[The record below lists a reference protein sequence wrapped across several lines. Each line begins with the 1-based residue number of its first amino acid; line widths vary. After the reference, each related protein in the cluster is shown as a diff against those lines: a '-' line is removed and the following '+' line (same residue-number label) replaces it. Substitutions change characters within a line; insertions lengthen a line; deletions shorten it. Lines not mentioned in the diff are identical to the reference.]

1 MPTVLKSLLP
11 AALALFAA
19 AAHAR
24 DIVLIAGTPS
34 HGPLA
39 HEQNAAVMLLE
50 KWLNRVPGMKAKAYR
65 NGWPADPASALDT
78 AAAIFVFCDG
88 AERHLMFQGDG
99 RAAAAIHKAAARGAG
114 IVLYHFATEP
124 PAQRGHQ
131 ETLDW
136 IGGFFDLNYSVNPV
150 WEADLKPSATHPA
163 ARGVRPFRIRDEW
176 YFNIRFREAMRGIT
190 PVLTAVP
197 PPEAITGRPD
207 GPRSGN
213 PDVRKTAGQP
223 QILAW
228 AYERGNGGGRGF
240 GFTGGHF
247 HLNLGDPNFRKLVL
261 NSIVWAAKGKV
272 PRQGIESVV
281 TDTELRENLDPKPA
295 RK

>member
-1 MPTVLKSLLP
+1 MKSILP
-11 AALALFAA
+11 AMALLLTAA
-19 AAHAR
+19 ASAASPR
-24 DIVLIAGTPS
+24 EIALIAGPPS

-39 HEQNAAVMLLE
+39 HEQNAAAMLLE
-50 KWLNRVPGMKAKAYR
+50 KWLNRVPGLRAKAYR
-65 NGWPADPASALDT
+65 NGWPADPSALDT

-88 AERHLMFQGDG
+88 AERHLMFQDD
-99 RAAAAIHKAAARGAG
+99 RAAAIHRAAARGAG

-131 ETLDW
+131 DMLDW
-136 IGGFFDLNYSVNPV
+136 IGGFFELNYSVNPV

-176 YFNIRFREAMRGIT
+176 YFNIRFGEGLRGVT

-197 PPEAITGRPD
+197 PPETLTGRPD

-228 AYERGNGGGRGF
+228 AYERASGGGRGF

-247 HLNLGDPNFRKLVL
+247 HLNLGNPDFRKLVL

-272 PRQGIESVV
+272 PKQGIESAVI
-281 TDTELRENLDPKPA
+281 DAELRENLDPKPA